1 MGNTM
6 MRATRRR
13 FVAASVIAAAGR
25 CRVAAA
31 DIESK
36 PRRFS
41 VRACSATID
50 TKGKP

>member
-1 MGNTM
+1 MENTL

-13 FVAASVIAAAGR
+13 FAAASVVAAAGR
-25 CRVAAA
+25 CCVAAA

-41 VRACSATID
+41 VRARSATID

>member
-1 MGNTM
+1 MENTL

-13 FVAASVIAAAGR
+13 FVVASVLATAGR
-25 CRVAAA
+25 CRAAAA